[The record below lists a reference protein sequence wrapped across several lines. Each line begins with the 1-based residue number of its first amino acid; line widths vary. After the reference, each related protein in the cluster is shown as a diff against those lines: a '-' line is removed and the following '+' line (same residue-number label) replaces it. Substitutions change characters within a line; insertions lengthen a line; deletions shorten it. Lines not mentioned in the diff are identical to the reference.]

1 MSTTFASRLS
11 STTGREMRLAIVI
24 QGIPFV
30 FQQGRTSLIDAV
42 VGLAG
47 FGGTV
52 GMKHTRH
59 FGLGK
64 VEQSAKELD
73 MQKRRMIGGGL
84 TVELIDDSA
93 NALQVLF
100 TPRKRRVAFLSGD
113 ATAAAFTMDVTDVL
127 AQIPDP
133 GSVAALYVGGETIT
147 YDGRTAP
154 TTINIAE
161 RGAFG
166 SEAAVHF
173 GGSEQGEGVFTT
185 PPSWI
190 GRRVKLIGYFEKD
203 DGSTTAALAQV
214 LDTYRLEE
222 APKYLG
228 NGSWQL
234 QCSHLSDEFAV
245 RKVGRGVNDF
255 SGSPSFVFTS
265 GNLALKSLA
274 LNRWTQGSLK
284 TQALV
289 EFETGDIEVFDIVSA
304 SSVAATVTPQ
314 FRRVQ
319 PTPSP
324 VDSIRQFDSGPR
336 RFKHIAILSGAE
348 VTPGTRLLQM
358 LASKTGDGTNGTFD
372 VLGGFNRTRFGGF
385 DFHFGAGINAA
396 DLDTAAFTDVGGA
409 GTWSNVIDGERAVAD
424 VLFDFCVQL
433 ECFWYADNNGKL
445 TVKRL
450 AEDQSIA
457 PVTVDDTVI
466 IGEPEVT
473 YDEEAIAPRVSLRC
487 NYDPVSGDFE
497 GTVNVVDVDL
507 AARYPSATD
516 TLELES
522 RSVVVDPVAVGDTG
536 TVPRESTGLAG
547 VEVALRRIQVGN
559 GRGRALVRFAAHLD
573 LLTLDLGQIVTLT
586 AAVPNFESGNVS
598 QTGRVTSLGP
608 RIDDGEI
615 DVVVEL
621 LDRAFVIAPAAVIAS
636 RVGAVLTLQTTGPEC
651 ATTSP
656 GNMFASTFNSVAVW
670 DISASVFEVLD
681 IVARTA
687 TTLTLS
693 AAPTFAHGAGDF
705 VTVQSQD
712 ALQTAANTTGQV
724 PLDFIYQMPDVPVV
738 GSTVSLETR
747 WR

>member
-11 STTGREMRLAIVI
+11 SATGREMRLAIVI

-42 VGLAG
+42 VALAG
-47 FGGTV
+47 YGT
-52 GMKHTRH
+52 GANHARH

-64 VEQSAKELD
+64 VEQAAKELD

-84 TVELIDDSA
+84 TVELIDDST
-93 NALQVLF
+93 NTLQSLF
-100 TPRKRRVAFLSGD
+100 TPRKRRVAFLTDSSTS
-113 ATAAAFTMDVTDVL
+113 ATALSLSVTDVL
-127 AQIPDP
+127 TQIPDP
-133 GSVAALYVGGETIT
+133 GAISTLYVGGESIL

-154 TTINIAE
+154 FVINVAQ

-173 GGSEQGEGVFTT
+173 GGSEQGAGVFTK

-245 RKVGRGVNDF
+245 RKVGVGINDF
-255 SGSPSFVFTS
+255 NGSASIVS

-274 LNRWTQGSLK
+274 LNRWTQGTASGAPP

-289 EFETGDIEVFDIVSA
+289 ETEGGDVEIYDITSA
-304 SSVAATVTPQ
+304 TSLTATTNGI
-314 FRRVQ
+314 FGRVQ
-319 PTPSP
+319 PSRVTLPLEP
-324 VDSIRQFDSGPR
+324 K
-336 RFKHIAILSGAE
+336 RFRHIAVLSGAGA
-348 VTPGTRLLQM
+348 TPGERVLQM
-358 LASKTGDGTNGTFD
+358 LASKVGDGVNGTYD
-372 VLGGFNRTRFGGF
+372 VLGGYNRTRFGGF
-385 DFHFGAGINAA
+385 EFHLGAGINAA
-396 DLDTAAFTDVGGA
+396 DLDTTAFLDVGGG
-409 GTWSNVIDGERAVAD
+409 GTWSNVIDGEREVSD
-424 VLFDFCVQL
+424 VLFDFCLQL
-433 ECFWYADNNGKL
+433 ECFWYVNSAGQL

-457 PVTVDDTVI
+457 PTTIDDNTV

-473 YDEEAIAPRVSLRC
+473 YDEEAIAPRVSLKC

-536 TVPRESTGLAG
+536 TVPRESAGLAS
-547 VEVALRRIQVGN
+547 VEVALRRIQVAN
-559 GRGRALVRFAAHLD
+559 GRGRALVRFSAHLD
-573 LLTLDLGQIVTLT
+573 LLTLDLGQIVSLT
-586 AAVPNFESGNVS
+586 AAVPNFESGTVA

-636 RVGAVLTLQTTGPEC
+636 RVGAVLTLQTTGPEV
-651 ATTSP
+651 ASASP
-656 GNMFASTFNSVAVW
+656 GNMFGDGNFVAHWDVSANLLEVNAIASH
-670 DISASVFEVLD
+670 
-681 IVARTA
+681 TA
-687 TTLTLS
+687 TTVTLS
-693 AAPTFAHGAGDF
+693 GVPTFAHGAGDF
-705 VTVQSQD
+705 ITVFQQNTSD
-712 ALQTAANTTGQV
+712 VAANSTGQV
-724 PLDFIYQMPDVPVV
+724 PLDFTYQMPDVPVV
-738 GSTVSLETR
+738 GTTVSLETR

>member
-11 STTGREMRLAIVI
+11 SATGRELRLAIVI

-47 FGGTV
+47 FGGVV

-64 VEQSAKELD
+64 VEQAAKELD

-93 NALQVLF
+93 NALRALF

-113 ATAAAFTMDVTDVL
+113 ATAAALAMDVTDVL

-133 GSVAALYVGGETIT
+133 GAVAALYVGGETIT

-203 DGSTTAALAQV
+203 DGTTTASLAQV

-228 NGSWQL
+228 NGSWQM

-245 RKVGRGVNDF
+245 RKVGSGINDF
-255 SGSPSFVFTS
+255 NGSAPVVS

-274 LNRWTQGSLK
+274 LQRWIQGTLK

-289 EFETGDIEVFDIVSA
+289 ESDGGDVEIYNITSATSLTATTDGVFGRIQPSA
-304 SSVAATVTPQ
+304 VTLPLQ
-314 FRRVQ
+314 PKRFR
-319 PTPSP
+319 
-324 VDSIRQFDSGPR
+324 
-336 RFKHIAILSGAE
+336 HIAVLDASNT
-348 VTPGTRLLQM
+348 TPGQKILQM
-358 LASKTGDGTNGTFD
+358 LTSKVGDGTNGAYD

-385 DFHFGAGINAA
+385 EFHFGAGINLS
-396 DLDTAAFTDVGGA
+396 DISDTSFLDVGGA
-409 GTWSNVIDGERAVAD
+409 GGWSNVIDGERSVED
-424 VLFDFCVQL
+424 VLFDFCLQL
-433 ECFWYADNNGKL
+433 ECFWYVDSTGRL

-457 PVTVDDTVI
+457 PTTVNNDTI

-473 YDEEAIAPRVSLRC
+473 YDEEAIAPRISLKC
-487 NYDPVSGDFE
+487 NYDPVSGEFE

-522 RSVVVDPVAVGDTG
+522 RSVVVDPVAVGDSG
-536 TVPRESTGLAG
+536 TLPRPSIGLAG
-547 VEVALRRIQVGN
+547 VEVALRRMQVSN
-559 GRGRALVRFAAHLD
+559 GRGRALVRFSAHLD
-573 LLTLDLGQIVTLT
+573 LMTLDLGQIVQLT
-586 AAVPNFESGNVS
+586 AAVPNFESGDVA
-598 QTGRVTSLGP
+598 QAGRVVSVGP
-608 RIDDGEI
+608 RIDEGEV

-621 LDRAFVIAPAAVIAS
+621 LDRAFVIAPACVIAS
-636 RVGAVLTLQTTGPEC
+636 RAGAVLTLQTTGPEC
-651 ATTSP
+651 ASTSP
-656 GNMFASTFNSVAVW
+656 ANMFGVGNFVAHW
-670 DISASVFEVLD
+670 DVSASLLEVNE
-681 IVARTA
+681 IIARPA
-687 TTLTLS
+687 GNQITLA
-693 AAPTFAHGAGDF
+693 AAPTFAHGTGDF
-705 VTVQSQD
+705 ITVTQQGTSD
-712 ALQTAANTTGQV
+712 IAANTTGQV
-724 PLDFIYQMPDVPVV
+724 PLDFTYQMPDVPVV
-738 GSTVSLETR
+738 GSTVDVETR